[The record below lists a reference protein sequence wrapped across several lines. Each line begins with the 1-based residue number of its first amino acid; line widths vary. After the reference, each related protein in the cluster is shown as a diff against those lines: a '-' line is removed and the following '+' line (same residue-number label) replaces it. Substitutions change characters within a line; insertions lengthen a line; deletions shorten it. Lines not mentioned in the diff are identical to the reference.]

1 MSLRSLKSTRDII
14 ASLTSGVGAQKLA
27 SNVSKISL
35 TLPIKGKHQ
44 GMGAKHFLHE
54 SLPRLQYNNPSVV
67 FEVAKKVDSK
77 TAPELTIYFNEQNP
91 KTLAIPSLHSDV
103 ICDMLLRATP

>member
-14 ASLTSGVGAQKLA
+14 ANLTTGVGAQKLA
-27 SNVSKISL
+27 FNVSKVSL
-35 TLPIKGKHQ
+35 TIPIKGKHE

-67 FEVAKKVDSK
+67 FEVAKNVDPK
-77 TAPELTIYFNEQNP
+77 TKPELTIHFNEQSP
-91 KTLAIPSLHSDV
+91 KILAIPSLHSDV